1 MADPVSI
8 VGLVTGLL
16 SLGLQAQEKLRKY
29 FGTVSGQREEIANL
43 SRQADLLALTLSSLQ
58 RSTQTSITLHRI
70 SNAAVTPN
78 LLHCREQLELLRNE
92 ISSWEETY
100 AVPPPATA
108 LREKLKKTAKK
119 FDYPRQRDSLSSL
132 ETKVQSAVASL
143 ELAIKSLQMWEPT
156 PRDREACTAD
166 PGLPL
171 ASRDWSIEIH
181 TTLAGVLP
189 RITKES
195 SKVLNSF

>member
-1 MADPVSI
+1 VFI

-100 AVPPPATA
+100 AVPAPATA
-108 LREKLKKTAKK
+108 LTEKLKKTAKK
-119 FDYPRQRDSLSSL
+119 FHNPRQRTLF
-132 ETKVQSAVASL
+132 
-143 ELAIKSLQMWEPT
+143 PT
-156 PRDREACTAD
+156 WRPKCNRLWRV
-166 PGLPL
+166 
-171 ASRDWSIEIH
+171 S
-181 TTLAGVLP
+181 
-189 RITKES
+189 
-195 SKVLNSF
+195 N